1 MKQIKLSP
9 DDELLNPCWDNVFK
23 AIFTKETPE
32 SRGALR
38 GLLSAVIG
46 RDVQVIA
53 ITANEPP
60 ISNIRDRQIRFD
72 ISVKLDGELSN
83 IEMTMHPRSF
93 EHLRLEYY
101 VARFFVSQD
110 IRGVDKGY
118 DNLDKT
124 YQIAL
129 INDSIFPDQ
138 SFIHTFEYYDREHD
152 ISLNGQTRIITVE
165 LSKLEETVQKP
176 AETMSV
182 AEKWA
187 VFFRYCLDKER
198 RGLIN
203 TLIKDEEGITMA
215 SEVLLSVSKDEI
227 ERARLLSEYKF
238 EVDLQSDRVYA
249 RREGKKEGMK
259 EKAFEIAR
267 NFKSLGL
274 APDQI
279 AAGTGLPLETVE
291 NL

>member
-1 MKQIKLSP
+1 LS
-9 DDELLNPCWDNVFK
+9 K
-23 AIFTKETPE
+23 
-32 SRGALR
+32 
-38 GLLSAVIG
+38 LLSAIIG
-46 RDVQVIA
+46 RDVQVLA

-60 ISNIRDRQIRFD
+60 IENIRDRQIRFD

-83 IEMTMHPRSF
+83 IEMTMSPRAF

-110 IRGVDKGY
+110 IRGINKDYG
-118 DNLDKT
+118 DLDKT

-129 INDSIFPDQ
+129 INGNIFPDL
-138 SFIHTFEYYDREHD
+138 SFFHTFEYYDREHD

-165 LSKLEETVQKP
+165 LSKLGEIVQKP
-176 AETMSV
+176 AETMSAV
-182 AEKWA
+182 EKWA

-198 RGLIN
+198 RDLIN

-238 EVDLQSDRVYA
+238 EVDLQSDRVHA
-249 RREGKKEGMK
+249 RREGMK
-259 EKAFEIAR
+259 EKTFEIAR
-267 NFKSLGL
+267 KALAKSLPL
-274 APDQI
+274 DTI
-279 AAGTGLPLETVE
+279 SEITGLTEAQIRKL
-291 NL
+291 